1 LGMGFLISSHFIY
14 RRISYIMYRILM
26 FRFKKLHFKGKYG
39 EEFIHIA
46 FDILDAILLPC
57 PYFGRDIIKYRNLR
71 ASMNK
76 LGYIQVEAR
85 IVHQYK
91 YIRLPG
97 HNILL
102 TAFHIGENSAQVQQD
117 GNEAHICQFLI
128 MLHQGSAYRR
138 H

>member
-1 LGMGFLISSHFIY
+1 MLALKEFHLK
-14 RRISYIMYRILM
+14 RKNREQLVYIP
-26 FRFKKLHFKGKYG
+26 
-39 EEFIHIA
+39 
-46 FDILDAILLPC
+46 FDVLDAILLPC